1 MARILSISYDEMLL
15 RTRDLLLS
23 DAGHVVTSAF
33 GYHEGVEKSGAD
45 DFEMVIIGHSIPQKD
60 KLDFIAEFRKSNP
73 QAAVISLTRAGEPRV
88 HEVDY
93 YVNPGDPEELLRSIA
108 WIINPATERRKRV
121 LRIR

>member
-15 RTRDLLLS
+15 RTRDLLLT

-33 GYHEGVEKSGAD
+33 GYHEGVEKSVVD
-45 DFEMVIIGHSIPQKD
+45 KFDMVIVGHSIPQKD
-60 KLDFIAEFRKSNP
+60 KLDFIAKFRESNP
-73 QAAVISLTRAGEPRV
+73 EAAVIALTRAGEPRV

-108 WIINPATERRKRV
+108 WIINPSSERRKKV
-121 LRIR
+121 IRIR

>member
-1 MARILSISYDEMLL
+1 MAHILSISYDEMLL

-33 GYHEGVEKSGAD
+33 GYHEGIDQSAAG
-45 DFEMVIIGHSIPQKD
+45 DFDMVIIGHSIPHKD
-60 KLDFIAEFRKSNP
+60 KLDFIAKFRESNP
-73 QAAVISLTRAGEPRV
+73 QAAVIALTRAGEPKV

-108 WIINPATERRKRV
+108 WIINPASDRRKRV
-121 LRIR
+121 VRIR